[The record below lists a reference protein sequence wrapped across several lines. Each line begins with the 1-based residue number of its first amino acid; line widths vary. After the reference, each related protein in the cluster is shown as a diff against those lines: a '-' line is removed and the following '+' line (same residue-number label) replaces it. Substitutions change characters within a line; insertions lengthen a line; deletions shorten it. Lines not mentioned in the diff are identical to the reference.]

1 MATVDAGPG
10 ELNILGKAGDD
21 LTVTLEFIDDDTEAA
36 ENMSGGTWSAKVR
49 AKATDVT
56 AAATMTVDVTNAA
69 TGVLVVTLDDADTTA
84 LCTGMVWRGVWDL
97 FWSTDSRTYVG
108 GTLEIRK
115 DVTR

>member
-10 ELNILGKAGDD
+10 ELNVIGRAGDD
-21 LTVTLEFIDDDTEAA
+21 LTITLNFIDDTTEAV
-36 ENMSGGTWSAKVR
+36 ENMSGGTWTAKVR
-49 AKATDVT
+49 VKETDVA

-69 TGVLVVTLDDADTTA
+69 TGVIVCTLDSADTTA

-97 FWSTDSRTYVG
+97 YWSSDSRTYVG